1 MPHISTDHVQTGSML
16 EVGRTWIVLLRNV
29 SHAVRVAGEDQLMAA
44 LVLHA
49 ETGMVLGVSIS
60 GTAAEALAGAFASAL
75 ANPAADLPPAPPAR
89 VVSLVEVGPEVRK
102 AIAAASFGSPELI
115 EAGSIPEAEDIFDSL
130 VGHMAGRVQPT
141 EPPSTEDWSLLVGQA
156 LAFLRAELW
165 ARWSDVVPLG
175 LQLTVDGTAASYI
188 AIVMGNAGVQ
198 RGLALYPGKTMPP
211 GLRSPGRKPGPGA
224 ALEATP
230 AGTLLLMLDRLG
242 ETPTAFADKALRY
255 GWPAGAAYLPT
266 LVSVGPEG
274 PGDLAGV
281 DARRMQV
288 AIAAVVALDARGL
301 ALAGGAGA
309 MTGRVALADGA
320 HGEFEIIQ
328 RPLLS

>member
-1 MPHISTDHVQTGSML
+1 MKTNKLSPIHPGEILREEFMKPHGLSQNALARALNVPPRRINEIVLEKRGISADTALRLARYFGIGLDEVVCIGDNWNDIEML
-16 EVGRTWIVLLRNV
+16 EW
-29 SHAVRVAGEDQLMAA
+29 AGQ
-44 LVLHA
+44 
-49 ETGMVLGVSIS
+49 
-60 GTAAEALAGAFASAL
+60 
-75 ANPAADLPPAPPAR
+75 
-89 VVSLVEVGPEVRK
+89 
-102 AIAAASFGSPELI
+102 
-115 EAGSIPEAEDIFDSL
+115 
-130 VGHMAGRVQPT
+130 
-141 EPPSTEDWSLLVGQA
+141 
-156 LAFLRAELW
+156 
-165 ARWSDVVPLG
+165 
-175 LQLTVDGTAASYI
+175 

-211 GLRSPGRKPGPGA
+211 GLRSPGPKPGPGA